1 MKKLYTSKVFV
12 KFGSEGKF
20 RDVNEV
26 TVNGFTIEEMFSTM
40 EQTKQA
46 FQDLMTELQGHY
58 VVEEEAS
65 YIVEIE
71 GKLYR
76 TKLNVLKDENTTMPL
91 TFYKLENGK
100 IVIDKKKVGA
110 L

>member
-1 MKKLYTSKVFV
+1 MKLDTSKVFV
-12 KFGSEGKF
+12 KYGSEGKW
-20 RDVNEV
+20 RDVNELTLNGV
-26 TVNGFTIEEMFSTM
+26 TIAEMFDTM
-40 EQTKQA
+40 QQTKQA

-58 VVEEEAS
+58 VVEEDAS

-76 TKLNVLKDENTTMPL
+76 TKLNVLKDINTSMPL

-100 IVIDKKKVGA
+100 IVLDKKKVGA

>member
-1 MKKLYTSKVFV
+1 MSKLDTSKTFV
-12 KFGSEGKF
+12 KFGETGKW
-20 RDVNEV
+20 RDVSEL
-26 TVNGFTIEEMFSTM
+26 TVNGVTIEEMFNTM

-58 VVEEEAS
+58 VVEEDKT

-76 TKLNVLKDENTTMPL
+76 TKLNVVKDENTTMPL

-100 IVIDKKKVGA
+100 IVLDKKKVGA